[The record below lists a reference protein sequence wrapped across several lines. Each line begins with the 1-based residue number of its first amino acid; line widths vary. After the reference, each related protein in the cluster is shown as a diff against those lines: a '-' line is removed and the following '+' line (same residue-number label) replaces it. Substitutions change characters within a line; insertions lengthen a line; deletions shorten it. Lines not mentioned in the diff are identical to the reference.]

1 MILLK
6 TELAILRCARR
17 IATNAAHVSKLFGSE
32 KWFLRFSHAGVVLTK
47 TIFTVIMKY
56 DEEENGHV

>member
-32 KWFLRFSHAGVVLTK
+32 KWFLRFSHAGVVLTEA
-47 TIFTVIMKY
+47 IFTVIMKY
-56 DEEENGHV
+56 DEGGNGHV